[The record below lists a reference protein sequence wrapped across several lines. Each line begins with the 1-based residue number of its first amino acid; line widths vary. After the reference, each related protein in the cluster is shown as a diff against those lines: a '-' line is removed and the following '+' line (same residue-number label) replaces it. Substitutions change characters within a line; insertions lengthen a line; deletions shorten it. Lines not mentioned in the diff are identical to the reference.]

1 MNELKNLLIKLF
13 KKGFATSEEKSQV
26 KNLYKNLDEEEK
38 EEAKEDVEEAEK
50 LPEEEEGAGD
60 DDAKKDD
67 EKVEDLAK
75 SIADQ
80 ISKGLKGFGVSQKDL
95 QKKKDI
101 SNKGFLDDADV
112 KIAKVK
118 RTGKDITMKMSQVK
132 NLSEWVKCLLRKDF
146 SGMESART
154 KLEPLIEGTDSE
166 GGYLVPTLL
175 HSAIIELL
183 EDEAVVRPRAT
194 LIDMTGMKT
203 NQLNIDG
210 IASKPI
216 AQWSAENADK
226 GTSSMTFNQISLTPY
241 TLAVIVPI
249 SKQLRDDT
257 PFNIVSLLAK
267 AMAEGVAKE
276 EDKAFMTANGSGRPT
291 GIDNYTFTTI
301 SAGGAVTFDHIN
313 SAYWRLP
320 QAYRKNGFWIMNG
333 RTIEVVSMLKDSN
346 NRPLLLDSGIIT
358 EPGIPALKGRPVLEQ
373 NDIASSKIF
382 FGDLSAYWIGVKQ
395 NLTIDIAEEATI
407 RSINLWERNLI
418 AVRVEE
424 RVDGELT
431 TTRSFVEISN
441 TGVS

>member
-1 MNELKNLLIKLF
+1 
-13 KKGFATSEEKSQV
+13 
-26 KNLYKNLDEEEK
+26 
-38 EEAKEDVEEAEK
+38 
-50 LPEEEEGAGD
+50 
-60 DDAKKDD
+60 
-67 EKVEDLAK
+67 
-75 SIADQ
+75 
-80 ISKGLKGFGVSQKDL
+80 
-95 QKKKDI
+95 
-101 SNKGFLDDADV
+101 
-112 KIAKVK
+112 
-118 RTGKDITMKMSQVK
+118 
-132 NLSEWVKCLLRKDF
+132 
-146 SGMESART
+146 
-154 KLEPLIEGTDSE
+154 
-166 GGYLVPTLL
+166 
-175 HSAIIELL
+175 
-183 EDEAVVRPRAT
+183 
-194 LIDMTGMKT
+194 
-203 NQLNIDG
+203 
-210 IASKPI
+210 
-216 AQWSAENADK
+216 
-226 GTSSMTFNQISLTPY
+226 MTFNQISLTPY

>member
-13 KKGFATSEEKSQV
+13 KKGSITSEEKSKVQE
-26 KNLYKNLDEEEK
+26 LFKNLDEDEK
-38 EEAKEDVEEAEK
+38 EEAKEDVEEASK
-50 LPEEEEGAGD
+50 LPEEGDGED
-60 DDAKKDD
+60 DDKKDD
-67 EKVEDLAK
+67 DKKVEDLAK

-80 ISKGLKGFGVSQKDL
+80 ISKGMKGFGISQKDL
-95 QKKKDI
+95 NKKKEI
-101 SNKGFLDDADV
+101 SNKDFLGDMDV
-112 KIAKVK
+112 KIATVK
-118 RTGKDITMKMSQVK
+118 RTGKDITMKASQVK
-132 NLSEWVKCLLRKDF
+132 LLSDWTKALLRKDY

-154 KLEPLIEGTDSE
+154 KLEPLVESSDSE
-166 GGYLVPTLL
+166 GGYLVPVLL
-175 HSAIIELL
+175 HSAIVELL
-183 EDEAVVRPRAT
+183 EDEAVIRPRAT
-194 LIDMTGMKT
+194 TIDMTGMKT

-216 AQWSAENADK
+216 AQWSGENADK
-226 GTSSMTFNQISLTPY
+226 GTSSMTFNQIGLTPY
-241 TLAVIVPI
+241 TLAVIVPL

-267 AMAEGVAKE
+267 AMASGVAKE
-276 EDKAFMTANGSGRPT
+276 EDKAFMTGNGTSKPT

-301 SAGGAVTFDHIN
+301 DAGGALTFDHIV
-313 SAYWRLP
+313 SAFWRLP
-320 QAYRKNGFWIMNG
+320 QAFRKNGYWIMNG
-333 RTIEVVSMLKDSN
+333 RTIASLSNTKDSQ
-346 NRPLLLDSGIIT
+346 NRPILLDSGIIT
-358 EPGIPALKGRPVLEQ
+358 EQGIPALKGRPVLEQ
-373 NDIASSKIF
+373 NDVAASKIF

-407 RSINLWERNLI
+407 RDVSLWERNLI